1 MPDNFL
7 LQPLRLSL
15 AVAAALPAL
24 AGAQVT
30 AAPADNAAP
39 SDLARVVVTGSNIRV
54 TQKEGASAVQV
65 LTARDLAA
73 TGKTAVADVLRA
85 ISANSGN
92 SFNEQYTGSF
102 SAGTA
107 GLSLRGLGQKNTLI
121 LVNGK
126 RVASFATAQNL
137 QETFVDLNSLP
148 LEAVQRI
155 EILKDGASSV
165 YGSDA
170 VAGVVNII
178 LYQQFTG
185 TEIKA
190 QAGSSIEGTGQTEK
204 SVALKTGFGDL
215 DRDGYSVVLSADAME
230 RDKLQ
235 QSDVAWMAGSDFR
248 NYQNGTLAW
257 VPTNYYGTDPTRL
270 LGGEGGTTG
279 PLQLV
284 PYDAITP
291 GKTGTVLAYNPAQYK
306 TLIPGVKRVHTA
318 LLGTVRVSQD
328 TDVYADLL
336 YGYSTAAQTFGAPLA
351 VGTGLRAWNNATQS
365 LDDIAVTLPVG
376 HPNNPGATPVGINAT
391 LFDLGPRMKV
401 GRVDFYRAL
410 TGVKGTAAGWT
421 YDASV
426 GRSGSKLKETVDNF
440 VNRYAFQEV
449 LANGTYNFA
458 NQAANTEAVRQA
470 LRLSTLRP
478 AESTL
483 TTVDFSASRDLF
495 TLPAGTVG
503 FAFGAQWR
511 REEMN
516 ANTSTAVLSGTELR
530 PAINIIKGSRDV
542 AALFAEFNVPLRKDL
557 SLNLAG
563 RADRYD
569 DVGSAFSPKA
579 SLRYEPF
586 NWLLLRGTVSR
597 GFRAPSLPE
606 STSSTAVSY
615 ANVLDPRDPVS
626 PTQARGITNI
636 TRANTELTPE
646 RSNNLNLGVVIAPT
660 STSSIGLDYYR
671 IRQKDVIGTETAD
684 AIIANEATAP
694 QNVVRGVDGRILTLY
709 RQYANQGERRV
720 SGLDLDARYK
730 FVGGAWGNLTING
743 QLSRVLEFKAPR
755 SAGAPL
761 TEGAGTNYFGSIP
774 KWRGVT
780 AATWDIGQWSNTL
793 TWNYT
798 DGYEQTTRK
807 GDTVAPI
814 GTLDLNLAWRVTPHT
829 SVGLVVA
836 NLTDKR
842 PSWDSSTAFFDYT
855 QADPRGRFASLK
867 LAHKF

>member
-1 MPDNFL
+1 MIL
-7 LQPLRLSL
+7 TLRPLRLTL

-24 AGAQVT
+24 AGAQTTVT
-30 AAPADNAAP
+30 TDAAAAAAP
-39 SDLARVVVTGSNIRV
+39 DLARVVVTGSNLRV

-92 SFNEQYTGSF
+92 SYNEQYTGSF

-148 LEAVQRI
+148 MEAVQRI

-190 QAGSSIEGTGQTEK
+190 QAGTSTEGTGQTEK

-235 QSDVAWMAGSDFR
+235 QSDVAWLAGSDFR
-248 NYQNGTLAW
+248 NYRNGTLAW

-270 LGGEGGTTG
+270 LGGAQG

-291 GKTGTVLAYNPAQYK
+291 GKAGTVLAYNPAPYK

-318 LLGTVRVSQD
+318 LLGTVRLDAD

-336 YGYSTAAQTFGAPLA
+336 YGYSSAAQTFSAPLT

-365 LDDIAVTLPVG
+365 LDNIAVTLPAG
-376 HPNNPGATPVGINAT
+376 HPNNPGATPVDINAT

-401 GRVDFYRAL
+401 GCTDFYRAL
-410 TGVKGTAAGWT
+410 AGIKGTAAGWT

-440 VNRYAFQEV
+440 VNRYVFQDV
-449 LANGTYNFA
+449 LASGAYNFA
-458 NQAANTEAVRQA
+458 NQSANSEAVRQA

-495 TLPAGTVG
+495 ALPAGTVG

-511 REEMN
+511 REEMDS
-516 ANTSTAVLSGTELR
+516 NTSTAVLSGTELR

-542 AALFAEFNVPLRKDL
+542 SALFAEFNVPLRKDL

-569 DVGSAFSPKA
+569 DFGSAFSPKA

-586 NWLLLRGTVSR
+586 NWLLLRGTASR

-606 STSSTAVSY
+606 STNSTAVSY
-615 ANVLDPRDPVS
+615 ASVLDPRDPVS

-636 TRANTELTPE
+636 TRANTNLSPE

-660 STSSIGLDYYR
+660 RNSSIGLDYYR
-671 IRQKDVIGTETAD
+671 IRQKDVIGTESAD
-684 AIIANEATAP
+684 TIIANEATAP
-694 QNVVRGVDGRILTLY
+694 QNIVRGADGRILTLY

-720 SGLDLDARYK
+720 SGVDLDLRHK
-730 FVGGAWGNLTING
+730 FIGGGWGDLTING
-743 QLSRVLEFKAPR
+743 QLSRVLKFE
-755 SAGAPL
+755 APL
-761 TEGAGTNYFGSIP
+761 STGAALTDGAGTNYFGSIP

-780 AATWDIGQWSNTL
+780 SATWNIGQWSNTL

-814 GTLDLNLAWRVTPHT
+814 GTLDLNLAWQVTPQT

-867 LAHKF
+867 LSHKF

>member
-1 MPDNFL
+1 MKHQQL
-7 LQPLRLSL
+7 VL
-15 AVAAALPAL
+15 ALALAYPAFASAQDAAAP
-24 AGAQVT
+24 
-30 AAPADNAAP
+30 
-39 SDLARVVVTGSNIRV
+39 DLERVIITGSNIRV

-65 LTARDLAA
+65 ITAKDLAA

-92 SFNEQYTGSF
+92 SYNEQFTGSF

-148 LEAVQRI
+148 MEAVQRI
-155 EILKDGASSV
+155 EVLKDGASSV

-178 LYQQFTG
+178 LYEQFTG

-190 QAGSSIEGTGQTEK
+190 QAGSSTEGTGQTEK
-204 SVALKTGFGDL
+204 SVALKTGFGNL
-215 DRDGYSVVLSADAME
+215 DTDGYSIVFSADAME

-235 QSDVAWMAGSDFR
+235 QSDVAWLAGSDFR
-248 NYQNGTLAW
+248 GNKNGTLAW
-257 VPTNYYGTDPTRL
+257 VPTNYYGTDPTKL
-270 LGGEGGTTG
+270 LGGVQG
-279 PLQLV
+279 PLQLL
-284 PYDAITP
+284 PYGDITP
-291 GKTGTVLAYNPAQYK
+291 GKTGTVLAYNPAPYK
-306 TLIPGVKRVHTA
+306 TLIPGVKRVHTS
-318 LLGTVRVSQD
+318 LRGTLRVNQD
-328 TDVYADLL
+328 TDVYADLM
-336 YGYSTAAQTFGAPLA
+336 YGYSSAAQTFSAPLS

-376 HPNNPGATPVGINAT
+376 HPNNPGTTPAAINAT

-440 VNRYAFQEV
+440 VNRYVFQDALV
-449 LANGTYNFA
+449 KGSYNFA
-458 NQAANTEAVRQA
+458 DQSKNSEAVRSA
-470 LRLSTLRP
+470 LRLATLRP

-483 TTVDFSASRDLF
+483 TTADFSASKDLF
-495 TLPAGTVG
+495 SLPAGEVG

-511 REEMN
+511 REEMD

-530 PAINIIKGSRDV
+530 PAINIIKGQRDV
-542 AALFAEFNVPLRKDL
+542 TALFAEFNVPLRKDL

-563 RADRYD
+563 RGDHYD
-569 DVGSAFSPKA
+569 DFGSAFSPKA
-579 SLRYEPF
+579 SLRYEPYQ
-586 NWLLLRGTVSR
+586 WLLLRGTASR

-606 STSSTAVSY
+606 ITNSTAVSY
-615 ANVLDPRDPVS
+615 ASVLDPRDPIS
-626 PTQARGITNI
+626 PTQTRGITNI
-636 TRANTELTPE
+636 TRANADLGPE
-646 RSNNLNLGVVIAPT
+646 RSNNLNLGFVIAP
-660 STSSIGLDYYR
+660 SKNSSVGVDYYR
-671 IRQKDVIGTETAD
+671 IRQKGVIGTESAD
-684 AIIANEATAP
+684 TIIANEARAP
-694 QNVVRGVDGRILTLY
+694 QNIVRGADGRILTLY
-709 RQYANQGERRV
+709 RQYANQGERHV
-720 SGLDLDARYK
+720 SGVDLDLRQR
-730 FVGGAWGNLTING
+730 FVGNAWGNVTING
-743 QLSRVLEFKAPR
+743 QLSRVLKFE
-755 SAGAPL
+755 APL
-761 TEGAGTNYFGSIP
+761 STGAALTNGAGTNYFGSIP

-780 AATWDIGQWSNTL
+780 GATWDIGQWATTL
-793 TWNYT
+793 TWTYV

-807 GDTVAPI
+807 GDTVAPFA
-814 GTLDLNLAWRVTPHT
+814 TVDLNVAWQVTPKT
-829 SVGLVVA
+829 SLGLTVL
-836 NLTDKR
+836 NLGNTR
-842 PSWDSSTAFFDYT
+842 PSWDSSQSFFDYS

-867 LAHKF
+867 LSHKF

>member
-1 MPDNFL
+1 MKHQQL
-7 LQPLRLSL
+7 EL
-15 AVAAALPAL
+15 ALALALAYPAFASAQDAAA
-24 AGAQVT
+24 
-30 AAPADNAAP
+30 
-39 SDLARVVVTGSNIRV
+39 SDLERVIITGSNIRV

-65 LTARDLAA
+65 ITAKDLAA

-92 SFNEQYTGSF
+92 SYNEQFTGSF

-148 LEAVQRI
+148 MEAVQRI
-155 EILKDGASSV
+155 EVLKDGASSV

-178 LYQQFTG
+178 LYEQYTG

-190 QAGSSIEGTGQTEK
+190 QAGSSTEGTGQTEK
-204 SVALKTGFGDL
+204 SVALKTGFGNL
-215 DRDGYSVVLSADAME
+215 DTDGYSVVFSADAME

-235 QSDVAWMAGSDFR
+235 QSNVAWLAGSDFR
-248 NYQNGTLAW
+248 DNKNGTLAW
-257 VPTNYYGTDPTRL
+257 VPTNYYGTDPTKL
-270 LGGEGGTTG
+270 LGGVQG

-284 PYDAITP
+284 PYGDITP
-291 GKTGTVLAYNPAQYK
+291 GKTGTVLAYNPAPYK
-306 TLIPGVKRVHTA
+306 TLIPGVKRVHTS
-318 LLGTVRVSQD
+318 LRGTLRVNQD
-328 TDVYADLL
+328 TDVYADLM
-336 YGYSTAAQTFGAPLA
+336 YGYSSAAQTFSAPLS

-376 HPNNPGATPVGINAT
+376 HPNNPGTPPVAINAT

-440 VNRYAFQEV
+440 VNRYVFQDV
-449 LANGTYNFA
+449 LSKGTYNFA
-458 NQAANTEAVRQA
+458 DQSKNSEAVRSA
-470 LRLSTLRP
+470 LRLATLRP

-483 TTVDFSASRDLF
+483 TTADFSASKDLF
-495 TLPAGTVG
+495 SLPAGDVG

-511 REEMN
+511 REEMD

-530 PAINIIKGSRDV
+530 PAINIIKGQRDV
-542 AALFAEFNVPLRKDL
+542 TALFAEFNVPLRKDL
-557 SLNLAG
+557 NLNLAG
-563 RADRYD
+563 RGDHYD
-569 DVGSAFSPKA
+569 DFGSAFSPKA
-579 SLRYEPF
+579 SLRYEPYQ
-586 NWLLLRGTVSR
+586 WLLLRGTASR

-606 STSSTAVSY
+606 ITNSTAVSY
-615 ANVLDPRDPVS
+615 ASVLDPRDPIS

-636 TRANTELTPE
+636 TRANADLGPE
-646 RSNNLNLGVVIAPT
+646 RSNNLNLGFVIAP
-660 STSSIGLDYYR
+660 SKNSSIGVDYYR
-671 IRQKDVIGTETAD
+671 IRQKGVIGTESAD
-684 AIIANEATAP
+684 TIIANEASAP
-694 QNVVRGVDGRILTLY
+694 QNIVRGADGRILTLY
-709 RQYANQGERRV
+709 RQYANQGERHV
-720 SGLDLDARYK
+720 SGVDLDLRQRFA
-730 FVGGAWGNLTING
+730 GNAWGNLTING
-743 QLSRVLEFKAPR
+743 QLSRVLKFE
-755 SAGAPL
+755 APL
-761 TEGAGTNYFGSIP
+761 STGAALTNGAGTNYFGSIP

-780 AATWDIGQWSNTL
+780 GATWDIGQWATTL
-793 TWNYT
+793 TWTYV
-798 DGYEQTTRK
+798 DGYQQTTRK
-807 GDTVAPI
+807 GDTVAPFA
-814 GTLDLNLAWRVTPHT
+814 TVDLNVAWQVTPKT
-829 SVGLVVA
+829 SLGLTVL
-836 NLTDKR
+836 NLGNTR
-842 PSWDSSTAFFDYT
+842 PSWDSSQSFFDYS

-867 LAHKF
+867 LSHKF